1 MQNLKFVVRWTDPS
15 GKTHKKEYDDEKSAR
30 RAKEWVLNQGATSA
44 DIAVLLVKKERKE
57 NE

>member
-15 GKTHKKEYDDEKSAR
+15 GKTHKKEYDDEKSAIK
-30 RAKEWVLNQGATSA
+30 AKQWVFDQGATSA
-44 DIAVLLVKKERKE
+44 DVAVVLVKKEHKE